1 MTAKG
6 TLYWI
11 TGLAGAGKTTIGSQL
26 YYELKEQEKNV
37 VILDGDILKKIVGKN
52 VGYERED
59 RLQRAYQYCS
69 LCQLLTNQGID
80 VVICTIAMFDEIRD
94 WNRKNISNY
103 LEVFLDVDYEVLRK
117 RNKKGLYA
125 KSGKNVVGVDMET
138 EFPKEPDL
146 VINSDGS
153 IPVKDC
159 VAMIL
164 RAKVRNKILFNDD
177 TAYWNQY
184 YNSTNHIKVEPSKF
198 AQDVLAE
205 YITDTNKSLI
215 DLGCGNGRDSLYF
228 ASQGLQVIGI
238 DASDVAIAQLRKDV
252 DMHNA
257 LFICDDFVNS
267 SILYQNEVDY
277 VYSRFTMHAITKES
291 ERKVL
296 ENAYNVLKTGGILF
310 VEARSVNDSIF
321 GIGKQVEENAFIH
334 DGHYRRFINLD
345 EFAASC
351 KEVGF
356 KVIYA
361 EEGDEYAPL
370 GSQKPACIRV
380 IAVKTRLKGQ
390 KVQML

>member
-1 MTAKG
+1 MVTKG
-6 TLYWI
+6 ILYWI
-11 TGLAGAGKTTIGSQL
+11 TGLAGAGKTTIGNQL
-26 YYELKEQEKNV
+26 YYELKEQGKNV

-52 VGYERED
+52 VGYKRED

-94 WNRKNISNY
+94 WNRNNITNY
-103 LEVFLDVDYEVLRK
+103 LEVFLDVDYEVLQK

-125 KSGKNVVGVDMET
+125 KNGKNVVGVDMET

-153 IPVKDC
+153 ISIKDC
-159 VAMIL
+159 VDMIL
-164 RAKVRNKILFNDD
+164 KAKVKDKILFNDD

-184 YNSTNHIKVEPSKF
+184 YNSISHIKTEPSKF
-198 AQDVLAE
+198 ARDIVTE
-205 YITDTNKSLI
+205 YITCTDKSLI
-215 DLGCGNGRDSLYF
+215 DLGCGNGRDSLFF

-238 DASDVAIAQLRKDV
+238 DASDAAIAKLRKDI
-252 DMHNA
+252 DMKNT

-267 SILYQNEVDY
+267 TALYQKEVDY

-296 ENAYNVLKTGGILF
+296 ENAYNVLKAGGSLF

-345 EFAASC
+345 EFVVSC

-356 KVIYA
+356 KILYA
-361 EEGDEYAPL
+361 KESDEFAPL
-370 GSQKPACIRV
+370 GSQKPTCIRV
-380 IAVKTRLKGQ
+380 VAMRTR
-390 KVQML
+390 